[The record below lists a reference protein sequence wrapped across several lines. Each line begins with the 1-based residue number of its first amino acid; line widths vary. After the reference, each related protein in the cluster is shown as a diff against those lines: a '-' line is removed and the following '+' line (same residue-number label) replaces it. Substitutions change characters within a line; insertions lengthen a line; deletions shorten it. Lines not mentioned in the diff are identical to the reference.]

1 MIRCGP
7 AAALAVVLVAA
18 VAVPRMAEAA
28 SPDEVLCLM
37 MSESATTVNAAGP
50 VAIDALTT
58 QESVSVDCGSRT
70 ILTRFSRKDSAGD
83 QPAGWQASWQSQ
95 LDAAYCGDATMRD
108 IIKSGWT
115 LAETTEFADGV
126 ELEIKAAC
134 E

>member
-1 MIRCGP
+1 MMRQALG
-7 AAALAVVLVAA
+7 AALAVALVAVTA
-18 VAVPRMAEAA
+18 APRMAEAA

-58 QESVSVDCGSRT
+58 QEHVSVDCGSRT
-70 ILTRFSRKDSAGD
+70 ILTRFTRKDSADD
-83 QPAGWQASWQSQ
+83 QPAGWQARWQSQ
-95 LDAAYCGDATMRD
+95 LDATYCGDATMRD
-108 IIKSGWT
+108 IIRSGWT